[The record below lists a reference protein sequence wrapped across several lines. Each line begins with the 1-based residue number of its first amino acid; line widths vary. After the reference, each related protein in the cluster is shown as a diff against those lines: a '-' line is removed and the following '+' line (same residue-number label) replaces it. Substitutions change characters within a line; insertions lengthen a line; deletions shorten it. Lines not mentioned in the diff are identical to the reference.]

1 MTAIGVLLDDFG
13 VRLVGRCFGVRRVAI
28 RAGAVRGVMRLL
40 RRLGGALFGVD
51 AFAGVAGDVAVP
63 EPPGQRLI
71 QRAQIVERAVA
82 VRAADGEPAV
92 FGFLGDAVLE
102 HHHRGD
108 LEGSAHRVRDV
119 IAFDAQ
125 RRLVQTQRIRHVVH
139 GAAACGHVADT
150 AHLAALERLRGVL
163 VGAVHQ
169 GLLLAARRHANR
181 HRAAAPVAQPPFEL
195 LVAGGFDRHDHLPRH
210 RRDRREEIV
219 AAGLVLPLV
228 APACSLRP
236 RLRVDGGDGLRDA
249 DGIAPS
255 GQHDRRVGRGMTR
268 GTILG
273 TVGGVV
279 ISIR

>member
-1 MTAIGVLLDDFG
+1 MTAIGVLLDDLG

-28 RAGAVRGVMRLL
+28 KPVPCEVSCDCCAALAARCSASMLSPESPAMLPCRNRRVNVSYSAL
-40 RRLGGALFGVD
+40 RSSSAPLPSAPRMANRRYSDFLAMPSSNTTIE
-51 AFAGVAGDVAVP
+51 ATRKA
-63 EPPGQRLI
+63 PPT
-71 QRAQIVERAVA
+71 
-82 VRAADGEPAV
+82 V
-92 FGFLGDAVLE
+92 FE
-102 HHHRGD
+102 
-108 LEGSAHRVRDV
+108 DV

-139 GAAACGHVADT
+139 GAAACGHVADA
-150 AHLAALERLRGVL
+150 AHLAALERLCGVL

-210 RRDRREEIV
+210 RGDRREEIV

-228 APACSLRP
+228 APARGLRP

-249 DGIAPS
+249 DRVAHG
-255 GQHDRRVGRGMTR
+255 GQHDRRIGRRVVYG
-268 GTILG
+268 IIPG